1 MELQEIL
8 GCLGNVEKLDALPL
22 STLKAAAKKYPY
34 ISQLKELLIK
44 KELSPEGLKEYLI
57 SSTDHTPS
65 TELKSALELNE
76 SDTSLLIRIVKKAP
90 KTAKKTGKKI
100 LNLKKDR
107 INPLESKLSLVK
119 PDSKK
124 TQPVDTTKAV
134 KEVKATPTAKAKSQT
149 TAKKT
154 NTTKSTLSTQKK
166 SITAGSKKTQIQT
179 KAAPRVKKRAY
190 VRKSQAAKILQVSPI
205 NPPLPDWK
213 DILSKVEIK
222 TTAISSP
229 KLPKTKNTRSRKNT
243 KGSAT
248 IKTVAAKTPKTTTQV
263 VKDTPVK
270 KEIKKNSSYSSL
282 ASSQN
287 KKIKAEK
294 KVANTTSSTDKK
306 KLSSKKKAPISS
318 KKERLKFSEWLS
330 EKSKKTKSKTKK
342 KSSKTKPKTS
352 LKQLVKSSVVKKEE
366 IATATLAKLY
376 TKQGHYK
383 KAIKV
388 YERLRLLNP
397 EKSSFFASKIRK
409 LKQK

>member
-44 KELSPEGLKEYLI
+44 KELSPEGLKDYLI

-76 SDTSLLIRIVKKAP
+76 SDPSLLIRIVKKAP

-124 TQPVDTTKAV
+124 TQPVDTTKAL

-149 TAKKT
+149 
-154 NTTKSTLSTQKK
+154 
-166 SITAGSKKTQIQT
+166 
-179 KAAPRVKKRAY
+179 KAAPAVKKRAY

-342 KSSKTKPKTS
+342 KSSKTKPKNS
-352 LKQLVKSSVVKKEE
+352 LKRLVKSSVVKKEE